1 MKCPTCGSQMFL
13 LRSVHQNETLALDE
27 NGCDVDVVNVYVTS
41 VQDEQFQCSN
51 SAGEQHTFPAE
62 WDDDAEVYIYG

>member
-1 MKCPTCGSQMFL
+1 
-13 LRSVHQNETLALDE
+13 
-27 NGCDVDVVNVYVTS
+27 VTS

-62 WDDDAEVYIYG
+62 WDDDAEVYKFAEVKNGN